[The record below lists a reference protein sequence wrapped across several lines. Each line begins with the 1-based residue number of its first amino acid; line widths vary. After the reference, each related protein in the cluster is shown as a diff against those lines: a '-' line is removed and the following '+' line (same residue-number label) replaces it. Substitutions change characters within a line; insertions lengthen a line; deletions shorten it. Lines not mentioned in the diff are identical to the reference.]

1 MATAASAPEARA
13 VVQHLNHSPLLI
25 ISELGLLDGS
35 TGMFAL
41 GDAYRRFLTTRL
53 RWLGGVPPDS
63 GGLLGAGSSGG
74 LADASAS
81 WSVPE

>member
-13 VVQHLNHSPLLI
+13 VVQHLDHSPLLI

-53 RWLGGVPPDS
+53 RLQV
-63 GGLLGAGSSGG
+63 
-74 LADASAS
+74 
-81 WSVPE
+81 